1 MCLFAIALAATSPIF
16 DFATNSINQRIIGCD
31 PAVCLSRFVDYP
43 NCFAKASKN
52 FSLFTFHFSLNQRF
66 WLKDV
71 DFSCVSPWNSG
82 GGRVRAGTAI
92 SKRHVIFASHFPLAK
107 GCRILFVGQDG
118 EVCPCYIDAVKEVGL
133 KLDMSIGLLNAE
145 LTPNIHPAKIL
156 PVGFEK
162 HLGDMRGLPV
172 VTFNQFEKAF
182 LTEVSVVPTNALRSC
197 MMCSRRPKNSDW
209 GRFRENIVSGD
220 SGDPAFILIGNEPI
234 LIYCLTGGG
243 SGAGLPIHRFRN
255 EVQAT
260 MDALCPGYKLEE
272 FDFGHAYL
280 SATKRCGDLN

>member
-1 MCLFAIALAATSPIF
+1 MLVIGMILAVAMPLH
-16 DFATNSINQRIIGCD
+16 DVATNSIATRIAACD
-31 PAVCLSRFVDYP
+31 PTVSLCRFVNYP
-43 NCFAKASKN
+43 GCFNSSLSILSKPK
-52 FSLFTFHFSLNQRF
+52 LNDKF

-133 KLDMSIGLLNAE
+133 KSDMSIGLLNAE
-145 LTPNIHPAKIL
+145 LTPNIHPAKLL

-209 GRFRENIVSGD
+209 ERFRENIVSGD

-243 SGAGLPIHRFRN
+243 AGAGLPIHRFRN

-260 MDALCPGYKLEE
+260 MDALCPGYALEE
-272 FDFGHAYL
+272 FDFAHAYL
-280 SATKRCGDLN
+280 SVMKRCGDLN